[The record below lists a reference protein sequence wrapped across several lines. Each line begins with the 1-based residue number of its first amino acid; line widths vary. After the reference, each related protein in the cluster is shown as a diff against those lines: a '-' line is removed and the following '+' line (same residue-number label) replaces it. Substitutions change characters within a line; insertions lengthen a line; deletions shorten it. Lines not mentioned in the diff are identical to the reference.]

1 MDTSAPARATPR
13 FWGQFVVPAV
23 LVPLLWVLLQG
34 LAVPDGVITFYVVSI
49 GAIPIAAAAV
59 LLPGWRLAHDAWR
72 SARHW
77 LVPVVVLLMLPTI
90 AVVLWGIYTAVLL
103 GFLTITWD
111 F

>member
-1 MDTSAPARATPR
+1 MDTNAPARTAPR
-13 FWGQFVVPAV
+13 FWPQFVVPAV
-23 LVPLLWVLLQG
+23 LVPLLWVLLEG

-49 GAIPIAAAAV
+49 GAIPIATAAV
-59 LLPGWRLAHDAWR
+59 LLPGWRLARDAWR

-77 LVPVVVLLMLPTI
+77 LVPVVVLLTLPTI
-90 AVVLWGIYTAVLL
+90 VIVLWGINTAVWL